1 MGSDKEEEMSGR
13 KSEKFQEFSLWY
25 WGEPLLR
32 EPKTQ
37 VELAAKLGVTEQTIV
52 TWKKDLED
60 GLMGQSPSQ
69 DLKDREHLRN
79 EALRPHPNAKVLEMY
94 LKSVG
99 IIKDEKTITHKI
111 EFTGEDFAKLDRE
124 AEQRAA
130 DKGRAFHRGTGR
142 VEISEVGLPLL
153 PESVCLD
160 TEQEHSADS

>member
-1 MGSDKEEEMSGR
+1 MSGR
-13 KSEKFQEFSLWY
+13 KSEKFQEFSVWY

-37 VELAAKLGVTEQTIV
+37 IELAAKLGVTEQTIV
-52 TWKKDLED
+52 NWRKALEE
-60 GLMGQSPSQ
+60 GLMEGSPSQ

-79 EALRPHPNAKVLEMY
+79 EAMRPHPNAKVLEMY
-94 LKSVG
+94 LKTVG
-99 IIKDEKTITHKI
+99 ILRDEKTITHKI

-130 DKGRAFHRGTGR
+130 DKRRTFHRGEVR
-142 VEISEVGLPLL
+142 VEVSESGLPLL

-160 TEQEHSADS
+160 TKQEHSPDS